1 MSIKY
6 SVLMSVYKKENP
18 GFLKESIQSMLNQTK
33 KPNEFILIEDG
44 PLTKELYD
52 VIDFFCTEKP
62 KLFNIIKL
70 EKNVGLGPAL
80 AVGVE
85 KARYD
90 YIARMDS
97 DDISEKT
104 RIEKEINEFIKDKS
118 LVIVGT
124 NVDEFEGSISNVV
137 SRVVLPQNHQD
148 IVLYNKKRSPF
159 RHPCIL
165 FKKKEIM
172 SVGNYRKY
180 DFFED
185 YDLYNRIISKGY
197 KCKNIQE
204 SLVYVRTSSDFY
216 KRRSGISYVIIM
228 SRFRWGQYKM
238 GITNLFE
245 FLIYTTSHALVCLMP
260 NTLRKIIYKKILRK
274 NHYEK

>member
-18 GFLKESIQSMLNQTK
+18 DFLKESIQSMLDQTK

-52 VIDFFCTEKP
+52 VIDSFVTEKP

-70 EKNVGLGPAL
+70 KKNIGLGPAL
-80 AVGVE
+80 AIGVK

-104 RIEKEINEFIKDKS
+104 RIEKEINEFLKDKS

-165 FKKKEIM
+165 FKKQEIM

-228 SRFRWGQYKM
+228 SRFRWGQYQM